1 MRRIL
6 KKLNILLDKKQKRQM
21 LLLVPMMLVGAVLET
36 ASIALVLSV
45 ITAIATP
52 DAVESNKYVAL
63 VYNAFHFTSMTSFTV
78 TVMALLIAAYVLK
91 NVYLFVQWKVQY
103 AFVYRNQFRTSERM
117 LKSYLRRD
125 YEYFLFADTA
135 VVQRSI
141 TADVNN
147 MYGLILSLLTIV
159 SEGIVFI
166 ALVVVI
172 FLIDPVLCLVIAAL
186 LLLTMFFITK
196 ILKPVMRRS
205 GKENQD
211 FYSALFKWI
220 SEIVQGI
227 KEVKVS
233 GKEKFFV
240 SEYGKCGNGYV
251 NAVERY
257 SLYNNTPKLLIETVC
272 VAGMIGYLLVGVLR
286 GNDVS
291 SSIPTLGTIAV
302 AAMKLMPSANKIN
315 NQLNSISYFEPFLMH
330 VSDNL
335 IDETSAK
342 NTDLSFAYENYEKLS
357 IKNGIYLKDITY
369 KYPQTE
375 KYIFKHAE
383 MEIPIGSSV
392 GIVGESGS
400 GKTTIVDVLLGLL
413 KLEGGAVY
421 ADDVDTKTCY
431 RNWLKNVGYIPQM
444 IYMLDG
450 SIRENVAFGVTGD
463 DIDEEKVWEALR
475 EAHLDEF
482 VRSLPLGLDTQIGER
497 GVRISGG
504 QRQRI
509 GIARALYNDP
519 EVLIL
524 DEATSALDNDTEAQI
539 MESINALHGK
549 KTLVIVAHRLQTIEK
564 CDMVYRV
571 QDGKI
576 KRER

>member
-6 KKLNILLDKKQKRQM
+6 KKLNVLLDKKQKRQM

-63 VYNAFHFTSMTSFTV
+63 VYNGFHFTSMTTFTV

-91 NVYLFVQWKVQY
+91 NVYLFIQWKVQY

-272 VAGMIGYLLVGVLR
+272 VAGMIGYLLVGVLQ

-342 NTDLSFAYENYEKLS
+342 NTDLSFAYESYEKLS
-357 IKNGIYLKDITY
+357 IKKGIYLKDITY
-369 KYPQTE
+369 RYPQTE
-375 KYIFKHAE
+375 KYIFEHAE

-450 SIRENVAFGVTGD
+450 SIRENVAFGITGD

-482 VRSLPLGLDTQIGER
+482 VKSLPLGLDTRIGER

-576 KRER
+576 NRER

>member
-63 VYNAFHFTSMTSFTV
+63 VYNGFHFTSMTTFTV

-91 NVYLFVQWKVQY
+91 NVYLFIQWKVQY

-272 VAGMIGYLLVGVLR
+272 VAGMIGYLLVGVLQ

-342 NTDLSFAYENYEKLS
+342 NTDLSFAYESYEKLS
-357 IKNGIYLKDITY
+357 IKKGIYLKDITY

-375 KYIFKHAE
+375 KYIFEHAE

-450 SIRENVAFGVTGD
+450 SIRENVAFGITGD

-482 VRSLPLGLDTQIGER
+482 VKSLPLGLDTQIGER

-571 QDGKI
+571 QNGKI
-576 KRER
+576 ERER

>member
-6 KKLNILLDKKQKRQM
+6 KKLNVLLDKKQKRQM

-63 VYNAFHFTSMTSFTV
+63 VYNGFHFTSMTTFTV

-91 NVYLFVQWKVQY
+91 NVYLFIQWKVQY

-272 VAGMIGYLLVGVLR
+272 VAGMIGYLLVGVLQ

-342 NTDLSFAYENYEKLS
+342 NTDLSFAYESYEKLS
-357 IKNGIYLKDITY
+357 IKKGIYLKDITY

-375 KYIFKHAE
+375 KYIFEHAE

-450 SIRENVAFGVTGD
+450 SIRENVAFGITGD

-482 VRSLPLGLDTQIGER
+482 VKSLPLGLDTRIGER

-576 KRER
+576 NRER

>member
-1 MRRIL
+1 
-6 KKLNILLDKKQKRQM
+6 M

-52 DAVESNKYVAL
+52 DAVESNKYVAF

-91 NVYLFVQWKVQY
+91 NVYLFIQWKVQY

-272 VAGMIGYLLVGVLR
+272 VAGMIGYLLVGVLQ

-375 KYIFKHAE
+375 KYIFEHAE

-482 VRSLPLGLDTQIGER
+482 VRSLPAGLDTRIGER

-539 MESINALHGK
+539 MDSINALHGK

-571 QDGKI
+571 QNGKI
-576 KRER
+576 ERER